1 MAAASAAS
9 VGMDGG
15 GISPVAEPMYLP
27 EKALV
32 DFIQHC
38 VAIDK
43 EKCIDD
49 KLVNCYCIRGG
60 EGGGLASSDSQGS
73 GSWYGDGDSQGS
85 GSWHGDGGSGGGSA
99 AFTTEQPLEAASG
112 AGGGSVV
119 WTRGDDNPYVD
130 AANELYECLIHKTQ
144 EYCPSKIKEQ
154 LNTYASFV
162 FLNVP
167 SIQAMMKALYQLAY
181 TIGGGFG
188 KRMIRK
194 LNDLQNPGSITALD
208 AEFYINL
215 KELLVKIRN
224 QLRTEAEAEE
234 RERGMR
240 AMRIGTDTDKGRRDR
255 QLRGGAWRGA
265 AASSLS
271 SSGGSDLRV
280 RNGVPVGR
288 AHGASSGG
296 VAATAQPAA
305 RSPPMA
311 GN

>member
-1 MAAASAAS
+1 MAAES
-9 VGMDGG
+9 VSMDDGEFG
-15 GISPVAEPMYLP
+15 QADEPMYLP

-224 QLRTEAEAEE
+224 QLRTEAEE
-234 RERGMR
+234 
-240 AMRIGTDTDKGRRDR
+240 RDR